1 MYDIDAQPREYHP
14 FERRPDTF
22 APEWPKVRE
31 DYIRQVKDRL
41 MDHFVQ
47 RGNQTYVTVDPK
59 LFQSQAR
66 REASEV
72 IYGLKLSS

>member
-1 MYDIDAQPREYHP
+1 MGVPNIYAPDWPR
-14 FERRPDTF
+14 
-22 APEWPKVRE
+22 VRE

-47 RGNQTYVTVDPK
+47 RGSQTYVTVDPK
-59 LFQSQAR
+59 FFQSQAR

-72 IYGLKLSS
+72 IYGLKPST